1 MDTTPMNDEKNIP
14 HSYAESGV
22 DINSKKGD
30 LDIFGAITKQT
41 FAFGDHKVLANFGH
55 YANLIEFGDK
65 ALALTTDGVGSK
77 LLLAQ
82 LADKYDTIGIDCVAM
97 NVNDLLAM
105 GIKPIGFVDYLA
117 IEGSLGEKI
126 THEIAK
132 GLLEGCR
139 QSNIPLL
146 GGELAT
152 LPEIIKGE
160 KKPGFDLA
168 GTAMGVVDK
177 SKIITG
183 EKVAPGDIILGL
195 SSSGIHSNGYTLAR
209 KIIIGKDLLNEPFS
223 DKKTWLEALLEPT
236 KIYTSEILNLISKVE
251 VKGLA
256 HITGGAYTKLRRLTN
271 YGFNFDKFPT
281 LPKIFSEIQKL
292 GNIPNTEMAR
302 TFNLGFGF
310 VLVVAKENTNKVIEI
325 LGKEN
330 VKELGVITENP
341 NIEIPSLGVSL

>member
-1 MDTTPMNDEKNIP
+1 MQEDSNIP

-22 DINSKKGD
+22 DIDSKKGD

-41 FAFGDHKVLANFGH
+41 FAFGDHKVLAKFGH
-55 YANLIEFGDK
+55 YANLIEFGDN

-82 LADKYDTIGIDCVAM
+82 IAEKYDTIGIDCVAM

-117 IEGSLGEKI
+117 IEDSLGEKI
-126 THEIAK
+126 TKEIAL
-132 GLLEGCR
+132 GLLEGCK
-139 QSNIPLL
+139 QSSIPLL

-168 GTAMGVVDK
+168 GTAMGYVSKDK
-177 SKIITG
+177 VITG
-183 EKVAPGDIILGL
+183 EKIIPGDVIIGL
-195 SSSGIHSNGYTLAR
+195 QSSGIHSNGYTLAR
-209 KIIIGKDLLNEPFS
+209 KIIIGKKLLHEPFS
-223 DKKTWLEALLEPT
+223 EGKTWLDALLEPT
-236 KIYTSEILNLISKVE
+236 KIYTSVILDLISKVE
-251 VKGLA
+251 IKGLA

-271 YGFNFDKFPT
+271 YGFAMTTFPA
-281 LPKIFSEIQKL
+281 LPKIFSELQKL
-292 GNIPNTEMAR
+292 GNISNLEMAR

-310 VLVVAKENTNKVIEI
+310 IIVVSKELSKDVLAI
-325 LGKEN
+325 LGAEAI
-330 VKELGVITENP
+330 ELGVITESP
-341 NIEIPSLGVSL
+341 EITISALGVVL

>member
-1 MDTTPMNDEKNIP
+1 MKNENIP

-22 DINSKKGD
+22 DINSKKN
-30 LDIFGAITKQT
+30 DIEILGSISKETFKFGE
-41 FAFGDHKVLANFGH
+41 HKVMANFGH
-55 YANLIEFGDK
+55 YANLIEFGDV

-82 LADKYDTIGIDCVAM
+82 LAEKYDTIGIDCVAM

-105 GIKPIGFVDYLA
+105 GIKPLGFVDYLA
-117 IEGSLGEKI
+117 IEGTLGEKI
-126 THEIAK
+126 TREIGL

-152 LPEIIKGE
+152 LPEIITGD

-168 GTAMGVVDK
+168 GTAMGYIK
-177 SKIITG
+177 KEKIITG
-183 EKVAPGDIILGL
+183 EKIVPGDCIIGL
-195 SSSGIHSNGYTLAR
+195 KSSGIHSNGYTLAR
-209 KIIIGKDLLNEPFS
+209 KVISGSNLFNKDLTPG
-223 DKKTWLEALLEPT
+223 KTWLQALLEPT
-236 KIYTSEILNLISKVE
+236 KIYVSEILELVNNVE

-256 HITGGAYTKLRRLTN
+256 HITGGAYTKLRRITD
-271 YGFNFDKFPT
+271 YGFNMDKFPE
-281 LPKIFSEIQKL
+281 LPLIFSEIQRL
-292 GNIPNTEMAR
+292 GEISNEEMAK

-310 VLVVAKENTNKVIEI
+310 IIIVSKEEVEKTISI

-330 VKELGVITENP
+330 AMELGVITNNP
-341 NIEIPSLGVSL
+341 TISIPKLGVQL

>member
-1 MDTTPMNDEKNIP
+1 MQNDSQIP
-14 HSYAESGV
+14 HSYAESGI
-22 DINSKKGD
+22 DIDSKKGD
-30 LDIFGAITKQT
+30 LDIFGAIAKQT
-41 FAFGDHKVLANFGH
+41 FSFGNHKVLANFGH
-55 YANLIEFGDK
+55 YANLIDFGEN

-82 LADKYDTIGIDCVAM
+82 IAEKYDTIGIDCVAM

-117 IEGSLGEKI
+117 IEDSLGEKI
-126 THEIAK
+126 TYEIAT
-132 GLLEGCR
+132 GLLEGCK

-168 GTAMGVVDK
+168 GTAMGYVKKDK
-177 SKIITG
+177 VITG
-183 EKVAPGDIILGL
+183 ETIVPGDIIIGL
-195 SSSGIHSNGYTLAR
+195 KSTGIHSNGYTLAR
-209 KIIIGKDLLNEPFS
+209 KIIMAKKLLHKPFS
-223 DKKTWLEALLEPT
+223 DTQTWLDALLEPT
-236 KIYTSEILNLISKVE
+236 KIYVKEILDLIEKVE

-271 YGFNFDKFPT
+271 YGFNLDKFPNF
-281 LPKIFSEIQKL
+281 PKIFSELQKL
-292 GNIPNTEMAR
+292 GNISNTEMAR

-310 VLVVAKENTNKVIEI
+310 IIVVSKDTSQKAIDI
-325 LGKEN
+325 LGKEHAI
-330 VKELGVITENP
+330 ELGEITENP
-341 NIEIPSLGVSL
+341 EIAIKSLGVSL

>member
-1 MDTTPMNDEKNIP
+1 MDTTPMNNEKKIP

-30 LDIFGAITKQT
+30 LDIFGAITKQS
-41 FAFGDHKVLANFGH
+41 FAFGDHKVLAKFGH
-55 YANLIEFGDK
+55 YANLIEFGDQ

-117 IEGSLGEKI
+117 NEGSLGEKI
-126 THEIAK
+126 TREIAN

-168 GTAMGVVDK
+168 GTAMGVIDK
-177 SKIITG
+177 TKIITG
-183 EKVAPGDIILGL
+183 EKIKPGDIIIGL

-209 KIIIGKDLLNEPFS
+209 KIIIGNDLLYKPFS
-223 DKKTWLEALLEPT
+223 EEKTWLEALLKPT

-256 HITGGAYTKLRRLTN
+256 HITGGAYTKLRRLTKF
-271 YGFNFDKFPT
+271 GFKMDKFPALT
-281 LPKIFSEIQKL
+281 KIFSEKLKL
-292 GNIPNTEMAR
+292 GNISNVEMVR

-310 VLVVAKENTNKVIEI
+310 IIVVSKELSKRVLDI
-325 LGKEN
+325 LGTEA
-330 VKELGVITENP
+330 VELGVITENP
-341 NIEIPSLGVSL
+341 EISISSLGVVL

>member
-1 MDTTPMNDEKNIP
+1 MQEDINVP

-22 DINSKKGD
+22 DIDSKKGD
-30 LDIFGAITKQT
+30 LDIFGSITKQT
-41 FAFGDHKVLANFGH
+41 FAFGDHKVLAKFGH
-55 YANLIEFGDK
+55 YANLIEFGDN

-82 LADKYDTIGIDCVAM
+82 VAEKFDTIGIDCVAM

-117 IEGSLGEKI
+117 IEDSLGEKI
-126 THEIAK
+126 TKEIAL
-132 GLLEGCR
+132 GLLEGCK

-168 GTAMGVVDK
+168 GTAMGYVPKDK
-177 SKIITG
+177 VITG
-183 EKVAPGDIILGL
+183 ESIVPGDVIIGL
-195 SSSGIHSNGYTLAR
+195 KSSGIHSNGYTLAR
-209 KIIIGKDLLNEPFS
+209 KIIVGKKLLHEPFS
-223 DKKTWLEALLEPT
+223 DGKTWLQALLEPT
-236 KIYTSEILNLISKVE
+236 KIYVNEILDLIQKVE

-271 YGFNFDKFPT
+271 YGFYFDKFPE

-292 GNIPNTEMAR
+292 GNITNTEMAR

-310 VLVVAKENTNKVIEI
+310 IIVVSKEHSKQAIKT
-325 LGKEN
+325 LGEEN
-330 VKELGVITENP
+330 AVELGVITDKP
-341 NIEIPSLGVSL
+341 EISITSLEVIL

>member
-1 MDTTPMNDEKNIP
+1 MKNTQIP

-22 DINSKKGD
+22 DINSKKSD
-30 LDIFGAITKQT
+30 LDILGAITKQT
-41 FAFGDHKVLANFGH
+41 FKFGQHKVLANFGH
-55 YANLIEFGDK
+55 YANLIEFGDV

-82 LADKYDTIGIDCVAM
+82 IAEKYDTLGIDCVAM

-105 GIKPIGFVDYLA
+105 GITPIGFVDYLA

-126 THEIAK
+126 TNEIGL

-139 QSNIPLL
+139 QANVPLL

-168 GTAMGVVDK
+168 GTAMGSVKKDA
-177 SKIITG
+177 IITG
-183 EKVAPGDIILGL
+183 DKIIPGDVIIGL
-195 SSSGIHSNGYTLAR
+195 RSSGIHSNGYTLAR
-209 KIIIGKDLLNEPFS
+209 KIIIGSDLLHKPLTP
-223 DKKTWLEALLEPT
+223 DKTWLQALLEPT
-236 KIYTSEILNLISKVE
+236 KIYVYEILNLISKVE

-271 YGFNFDKFPT
+271 FGFNMDKFPL
-281 LPKIFSEIQKL
+281 LPLIFSELQRL
-292 GNIPNTEMAR
+292 GDIPNTEMAR

-310 VLVVAKENTNKVIEI
+310 IIVVSKENAKKTLDILGRENAVELGTITKSPEI
-325 LGKEN
+325 L
-330 VKELGVITENP
+330 IQ
-341 NIEIPSLGVSL
+341 SLGVSL

>member
-1 MDTTPMNDEKNIP
+1 MQDDLNIP

-22 DINSKKGD
+22 DIDSKKGD
-30 LDIFGAITKQT
+30 LDILGAITKQT
-41 FAFGDHKVLANFGH
+41 FTFGDHKVLAKFGH
-55 YANLIEFGDK
+55 YANLIEFGDN

-82 LADKYDTIGIDCVAM
+82 IADKYDTIGIDCVAM

-117 IEGSLGEKI
+117 IEDSLGEKI
-126 THEIAK
+126 TKEIAM
-132 GLLEGCR
+132 GLLEGCK
-139 QSNIPLL
+139 QSSIPLL

-168 GTAMGVVDK
+168 GTAMGYVPKDK
-177 SKIITG
+177 VITG
-183 EKVAPGDIILGL
+183 EKIIPGDVILGL
-195 SSSGIHSNGYTLAR
+195 KSTGIHSNGYTLAR
-209 KIIIGKDLLNEPFS
+209 KIIIGKKLLHEPFS
-223 DKKTWLEALLEPT
+223 EGKTWLDVLLEPT
-236 KIYTSEILNLISKVE
+236 KIYTSQILDLISKVE

-271 YGFNFDKFPT
+271 YGFAMDKFPA
-281 LPKIFSEIQKL
+281 LPKIFSELQKL
-292 GNIPNTEMAR
+292 GNISNTEMAR

-310 VLVVAKENTNKVIEI
+310 IIIVSKDLSKEVLAI
-325 LGKEN
+325 LGTDA
-330 VKELGVITENP
+330 VELGTITENP
-341 NIEIPSLGVSL
+341 EISLSSLGVVL

>member
-1 MDTTPMNDEKNIP
+1 MQNDSQVP

-22 DINSKKGD
+22 DIDSKKGD
-30 LDIFGAITKQT
+30 LDILGAIAKQT
-41 FAFGDHKVLANFGH
+41 FGFGDHKVLANFGH
-55 YANLIEFGDK
+55 YANLIEFGDN

-82 LADKYDTIGIDCVAM
+82 IAQKYDTIGIDCVAM

-117 IEGSLGEKI
+117 IEDSLGEKV
-126 THEIAK
+126 THEIAT

-139 QSNIPLL
+139 QSSIPLL

-160 KKPGFDLA
+160 RKPGFDLA
-168 GTAMGVVDK
+168 GTAMGYVPKDK
-177 SKIITG
+177 VITG
-183 EKVAPGDIILGL
+183 EKIIPGDVIIGL
-195 SSSGIHSNGYTLAR
+195 KSTGIHSNGYTLAR
-209 KIIIGKDLLNEPFS
+209 KIIMAKNLLREPLTQNQ
-223 DKKTWLEALLEPT
+223 TWLEALLVPT
-236 KIYTSEILNLISKVE
+236 KIYVKEILNLIEKVE

-271 YGFNFDKFPT
+271 YGFKMNKFPE
-281 LPKIFSEIQKL
+281 LPTIFSELQKL
-292 GNIPNTEMAR
+292 GNIENIEMAK

-310 VLVVAKENTNKVIEI
+310 IIVVAKENSQKVIDL
-325 LGKEN
+325 LGKTN
-330 VKELGVITENP
+330 ASELGIITENS
-341 NIEIPSLGVSL
+341 EITITSLGITL

>member
-1 MDTTPMNDEKNIP
+1 MQDDLKIP

-30 LDIFGAITKQT
+30 LDIFGSITKQT

-55 YANLIEFGDK
+55 YANLIEFGDN

-82 LADKYDTIGIDCVAM
+82 LANKYDTIGIDCVAM

-117 IEGSLGEKI
+117 IEDSLGEQI
-126 THEIAK
+126 TTEIAS

-160 KKPGFDLA
+160 KSPGFDLA
-168 GTAMGVVDK
+168 GTAMGYVQKDK
-177 SKIITG
+177 VITG
-183 EKVAPGDIILGL
+183 EKIVPGDIIIGL
-195 SSSGIHSNGYTLAR
+195 KSSGIHSNGYTLAR
-209 KIIIGKDLLNEPFS
+209 KIVIGKKLLHEPFTEER
-223 DKKTWLEALLEPT
+223 TWLQALLEPT
-236 KIYTSEILNLISKVE
+236 KIYVTEILDLIAKVE

-271 YGFNFDKFPT
+271 YGFSMDKFPP
-281 LPKIFSEIQKL
+281 LPKIFAEIQKL
-292 GNIPNTEMAR
+292 GNISNVEMAR

-310 VLVVAKENTNKVIEI
+310 IIVVSKENSHKTVKI
-325 LGKEN
+325 LGEQN
-330 VKELGVITENP
+330 TTILGTITESP
-341 NIEIPSLGVSL
+341 EITIPSLGVVL